1 MILPNSLL
9 KTSDNSGALV
19 VSCIKIK
26 KQYVKVGKIGSLL
39 VVSIKKL
46 RKNKQKKKL
55 KKGTILLAVL
65 IRTRK
70 EHIRRNNVKFSF
82 FTNSVVLVNKQ
93 LKPISTRIIGLLPKE
108 LRTDKYMK
116 IISMSSGLL

>member
-1 MILPNSLL
+1 LPNSLL

-26 KQYVKVGKIGSLL
+26 KQYGKVGKIGSLL

>member
-1 MILPNSLL
+1 M
-9 KTSDNSGALV
+9 
-19 VSCIKIK
+19 
-26 KQYVKVGKIGSLL
+26 